1 MVSTYTLSM
10 RKKLKSY
17 SLQFRMNNSEESSF
31 DRFKTITRLKL
42 SLYIILGLFLFNQLI
57 LMFLPSYLKY
67 SSIGSLS
74 FNVQD
79 GWCKNG
85 EGIGDHCFGDF
96 YYIFNFTQLSQ
107 PWSDAIMPYP
117 PLTLGIFEIFRILHS
132 LNFSSHFS
140 LNLYLLASILALSF
154 PSIHL
159 YRLKIITFKF
169 AIYFSLIVAIS
180 TPMIMSIDRGNI
192 QTLMTPLIYLN
203 LYYFLQRENKKFI
216 LCGIILVALKPQYI
230 LFGILLL
237 ARKDIRNFL
246 KWIISTTLFFF
257 TTFLL
262 YPNHLIQNI
271 LDYKN
276 QLETFNQS
284 APAGILYPANLSLN
298 GLFGILYRFFIVNS
312 SNENV
317 LRTIPQLNVSVIIF
331 ILVISLAVLWKY
343 GLKSNQYSVMFVV
356 VSLPL
361 LLTGV
366 SYGYHASSLTIFF
379 LLLTA
384 GILEDLKNNT
394 NLALQ
399 FFQNR
404 SIWII
409 GTALMIVL
417 FIPWSI
423 PINTI
428 PRYKN
433 LFDGNMTFTW
443 IFMQIFVSVMVILSL
458 KQIIVND
465 RRKS

>member
-1 MVSTYTLSM
+1 
-10 RKKLKSY
+10 
-17 SLQFRMNNSEESSF
+17 
-31 DRFKTITRLKL
+31 
-42 SLYIILGLFLFNQLI
+42 
-57 LMFLPSYLKY
+57 
-67 SSIGSLS
+67 
-74 FNVQD
+74 
-79 GWCKNG
+79 
-85 EGIGDHCFGDF
+85 
-96 YYIFNFTQLSQ
+96 
-107 PWSDAIMPYP
+107 
-117 PLTLGIFEIFRILHS
+117 
-132 LNFSSHFS
+132 
-140 LNLYLLASILALSF
+140 
-154 PSIHL
+154 
-159 YRLKIITFKF
+159 
-169 AIYFSLIVAIS
+169 
-180 TPMIMSIDRGNI
+180 
-192 QTLMTPLIYLN
+192 
-203 LYYFLQRENKKFI
+203 
-216 LCGIILVALKPQYI
+216 
-230 LFGILLL
+230 
-237 ARKDIRNFL
+237 
-246 KWIISTTLFFF
+246 
-257 TTFLL
+257 LL

-379 LLLTA
+379 LLLAA

-394 NLALQ
+394 NLALR

>member
-1 MVSTYTLSM
+1 
-10 RKKLKSY
+10 
-17 SLQFRMNNSEESSF
+17 MNNSNKIGYN
-31 DRFKTITRLKL
+31 RIKTITRLKL
-42 SLYIILGLFLFNQLI
+42 SLYIVFGLFLFNQLI

-67 SSIGSLS
+67 SSIESLS
-74 FNVQD
+74 FYVQD

-85 EGIGDHCFGDF
+85 EGIGKHCFGDF
-96 YYIFNFTQLSQ
+96 YYIFNFTHLSQ
-107 PWSDAIMPYP
+107 PWSNGTMPYP
-117 PLTLGIFEIFRILHS
+117 PLTLGIFEIFRIFHS
-132 LNFSSHFS
+132 INLSSHFS
-140 LNLYLLASILALSF
+140 LILYLLASILAMSF

-159 YRLKIITFKF
+159 FSLKKITLKF
-169 AIYFSLIVAIS
+169 SIYLSLIVAIS

-203 LYYFLQRENKKFI
+203 LYYFLQRDNKKFI
-216 LCGIILVALKPQYI
+216 FSGIILVALKPQYI

-237 ARKDIRNFL
+237 ARKDMRNFL

-257 TTFLL
+257 TTFLI
-262 YPNHLIQNI
+262 YPRHLTQNI
-271 LDYKN
+271 IDYKN
-276 QLETFNQS
+276 QLEAFNQS
-284 APAGILYPANLSLN
+284 APAGVLYPANLSIN
-298 GLFGILYRFFIVNS
+298 GLFGILYRFFTVNS
-312 SNENV
+312 SDEGV
-317 LRTIPQLNVSVIIF
+317 LRTIPQLSISVVML
-331 ILVISLAVLWKY
+331 ILISSLAVFWIN
-343 GLKSNQYSVMFVV
+343 GLKSNQYSVLFIA

-379 LLLTA
+379 LLLGV

-394 NLALQ
+394 NFALQ
-399 FFQNR
+399 FFQSR
-404 SIWII
+404 FIWIF

-433 LFDGNMTFTW
+433 LFDGNVTFTW
-443 IFMQIFVSVMVILSL
+443 ILLQVFVSVMVVLNL
-458 KQIIVND
+458 KQIIASD